1 MYKCKISSCFHSN
14 CWHTSLNNDFSHW
27 GTKPQ
32 ALANV
37 AFLKLDSWFEPNDV
51 LVLNIQLSYQ
61 TFPIPPAI
69 ADSIP
74 LHEALRTRLSWPLF
88 WLPFWLNWLKWLES
102 LGLATWRFSPFFA
115 RSGHPPNQAIVDNF
129 SELET
134 QSLIVRCLDP
144 SHGFDNHEDVG
155 DFVVDICCCLSWNS
169 VFEAQLDPL
178 PMETLPADEP
188 NDLLLSLSES
198 FLLASRRAAATSMV
212 ALLMITP

>member
-1 MYKCKISSCFHSN
+1 
-14 CWHTSLNNDFSHW
+14 
-27 GTKPQ
+27 
-32 ALANV
+32 V
-37 AFLKLDSWFEPNDV
+37 AFLKLDSYWFEPNDV

-74 LHEALRTRLSWPLF
+74 LHEALRTRLSWPL
-88 WLPFWLNWLKWLES
+88 FWLNWLKWLES

-144 SHGFDNHEDVG
+144 SHGFDSHEDVG
-155 DFVVDICCCLSWNS
+155 DFVVDICCCLSWNWKTYS
-169 VFEAQLDPL
+169 YAYFDKSSIMNLLQYLRPNWIHFPWKHCRLMNQMICCYLCLRVFCWHQGGLQLP
-178 PMETLPADEP
+178 PW
-188 NDLLLSLSES
+188 SHC
-198 FLLASRRAAATSMV
+198 
-212 ALLMITP
+212 